1 MEVQIKITTACTG
14 ISNPYYHTKQP
25 RFIRLIFFIFL
36 STVTTVSV
44 SVNKYSVVQVQKTC
58 KAKVLTHFHILFV
71 ICLYFFFFF
80 QASMFA
86 VEYADLQ
93 CILF

>member
-44 SVNKYSVVQVQKTC
+44 SVNKYSVGPEN
-58 KAKVLTHFHILFV
+58 
-71 ICLYFFFFF
+71 
-80 QASMFA
+80 M
-86 VEYADLQ
+86 
-93 CILF
+93 

>member
-1 MEVQIKITTACTG
+1 MEVQIKITTAC
-14 ISNPYYHTKQP
+14 ISNPYNHTKQP
-25 RFIRLIFFIFL
+25 SFIRLIFFIFL

-71 ICLYFFFFF
+71 ICLYFFFF

-86 VEYADLQ
+86 VEYVDLQ

>member
-25 RFIRLIFFIFL
+25 RFIRLIFFIVL

-44 SVNKYSVVQVQKTC
+44 SVNKYSVVQVQKGSHTFSYFIC
-58 KAKVLTHFHILFV
+58 YLPLF
-71 ICLYFFFFF
+71 LFF